1 MYTHIVLPP
10 VRRTDANS
18 EQQLDKNH
26 SDLAEVDREQGGL
39 MNQILRLLA
48 IAPSCRDV
56 SASLSEAAAAAS
68 LWQPSPLMARC
79 SGGTTADSQLLPL
92 YRLMA
97 ARRLEQQ
104 THLLLARWL

>member
-1 MYTHIVLPP
+1 MCPFFASDETTMYTHIVLPP
-10 VRRTDANS
+10 VRPSVRSSSVGQTPIS
-18 EQQLDKNH
+18 EQQQLDKNH

-68 LWQPSPLMARC
+68 LWQPS
-79 SGGTTADSQLLPL
+79 S
-92 YRLMA
+92 
-97 ARRLEQQ
+97 
-104 THLLLARWL
+104 RWAQCVRIQI